1 MTTDPASFQK
11 KLTARLLA
19 WSALSIVAG
28 ALLQLAGAPFW
39 RAFGQQALG
48 WGAIDAIIALVGRRG
63 LNGKLARGY
72 SMEEQS
78 KDTRMLRRVLWV
90 NTGLDVL
97 YIAGGLKLMR
107 TRGRTDDR
115 SKGHGAGIVVQGA
128 FLFIFDLIHAVLVGR
143 LLRREA

>member
-1 MTTDPASFQK
+1 MCIRDSGY
-11 KLTARLLA
+11 TA
-19 WSALSIVAG
+19 
-28 ALLQLAGAPFW
+28 
-39 RAFGQQALG
+39 
-48 WGAIDAIIALVGRRG
+48 
-63 LNGKLARGY
+63 
-72 SMEEQS
+72 EEQS

-107 TRGRTDDR
+107 TRGRTDER